1 MDQLVDSRFRR
12 PTPLPHAVLGPPSA
26 TRRQVLPLGDQPWVQ
41 LAGEQRDAV
50 RFRVV
55 TKEVAGEADLAAA
68 AGHQHLLVEVR
79 PLLYGD
85 CQER

>member
-1 MDQLVDSRFRR
+1 
-12 PTPLPHAVLGPPSA
+12 
-26 TRRQVLPLGDQPWVQ
+26 
-41 LAGEQRDAV
+41 
-50 RFRVV
+50 
-55 TKEVAGEADLAAA
+55 VAGEADLAAA